1 LLCISSYRLSA
12 SSKDAA
18 YWLVVAMHISEVV
31 THCNPASACTHRRRK
46 ITIIKSYFVE
56 AHDIDV
62 AQSHNSDS
70 KELLE

>member
-18 YWLVVAMHISEVV
+18 YWLVVAMHITEVV

-46 ITIIKSYFVE
+46 ITIIKSYYAE
-56 AHDIDV
+56 AQDIDV
-62 AQSHNSDS
+62 AHHNSDRT
-70 KELLE
+70 ELLE